1 MSMPLPLP
9 STFMPLPLAIM
20 IPFMG
25 IQSAVMARQFGMG
38 FQYGKRKISSMSNEE
53 FNKLT
58 PQQMQ
63 IDFAREIKDMIP
75 TFGESLKDMRPF
87 QRMIW
92 VEMLAVMKEAIE
104 LGIDVAK
111 AGVDP
116 LAHIFGQHI
125 HGEGPGSGPPPFVD
139 PHKFLSPAQI
149 LEHKRHGHLGGTGT
163 SPPPDVE
170 SPPPYVDPPDIP
182 PAVDDV
188 FRFVNVELYSLSWPN
203 PPGKILF
210 KGYLQQIDLLRLRHF
225 YILKRND
232 PKSSAALKAKMNLNK
247 LVLNSII
254 GRWTSLK
261 PK

>member
-1 MSMPLPLP
+1 MPLPLP

-25 IQSAVMARQFGMG
+25 IQSSVMARQFGMN

-58 PQQMQ
+58 PAQMQ
-63 IDFAREIKDMIP
+63 ADFARETKDMIP

-125 HGEGPGSGPPPFVD
+125 HGTGPGGSISSPPVID
-139 PHKFLSPAQI
+139 EHKFLSPSQI
-149 LEHKRHGHLGGTGT
+149 LQHKKHGHLGGVDKPVP
-163 SPPPDVE
+163 SKVEEEEFEQPKIPPPSKNKKNATSREKALRILYIKAIDKHGKLWKDHKSHGHE
-170 SPPPYVDPPDIP
+170 GHAKSQHFMMLQ
-182 PAVDDV
+182 AQQKL
-188 FRFVNVELYSLSWPN
+188 VNLYSEYN
-203 PPGKILF
+203 F
-210 KGYLQQIDLLRLRHF
+210 
-225 YILKRND
+225 
-232 PKSSAALKAKMNLNK
+232 
-247 LVLNSII
+247 
-254 GRWTSLK
+254 
-261 PK
+261 